1 MSRYNHKFSSA
12 FLTWTI
18 FLQHCFF
25 PRYSHHHQ
33 VDQYR
38 LWDLLVFSLTH
49 FKTMRIH
56 LVNEK
61 KSFSLSQ
68 ESSKLQSYLENEKN
82 EDLRCGQEWPK
93 NVSRWKNGLREP
105 SFSIFFIYEIWI
117 YSVSYLNLRK
127 YTWIT
132 NFYLAFQN

>member
-1 MSRYNHKFSSA
+1 MDKWMSRYNHKFSSA

-49 FKTMRIH
+49 FKTIH
-56 LVNEK
+56 TSRKWK
-61 KSFSLSQ
+61 KSFSLSSQ
-68 ESSKLQSYLENEKN
+68 ESSKLQSYLPNEKKRRFKMRSRMTEICVMMKKWFKRTIIFN
-82 EDLRCGQEWPK
+82 FLHLIDL
-93 NVSRWKNGLREP
+93 N
-105 SFSIFFIYEIWI
+105 IYKDIIKI
-117 YSVSYLNLRK
+117 YRH
-127 YTWIT
+127 
-132 NFYLAFQN
+132 F